1 MNTFNDYMEWAAT
14 TAVYPEDKEL
24 EYLVNGLTSE
34 AGEVAGKWKKIIRD
48 YDCEVDSER
57 ALGMAKELGDV
68 AWYLA
73 RLSEAIGWTLQ
84 DVIDLNIDKLENR
97 KDCNTIQGEGDE
109 R

>member
-1 MNTFNDYMEWAAT
+1 
-14 TAVYPEDKEL
+14 
-24 EYLVNGLTSE
+24 
-34 AGEVAGKWKKIIRD
+34 
-48 YDCEVDSER
+48 
-57 ALGMAKELGDV
+57 MAKELGDV

>member
-1 MNTFNDYMEWAAT
+1 MNTFNDYMEWTAT

-68 AWYLA
+68 LWYVTASAKEL
-73 RLSEAIGWTLQ
+73 GYTLQ
-84 DVIDLNIDKLENR
+84 DIAEMNMVKLLAR
-97 KDCNTIQGEGDE
+97 KEAGTLQGSGDE